1 MIENYALEGR
11 GEDEQ
16 PNGKYYLDQ
25 KQARRAAEEVAK
37 THLHLKG
44 KALDDYMNFNFID
57 TWNYYDTAHDGKI
70 EADRM
75 ITFFKYFAH
84 DANLDL

>member
-1 MIENYALEGR
+1 MISTYAYEGR
-11 GEDEQ
+11 GDDEQ

-25 KQARRAAEEVAK
+25 KQAKRAAEEIAR
-37 THLHLKG
+37 THLKLSG
-44 KALDDYMNFNFID
+44 QALDDYMNYNFMD

-75 ITFFKYFAH
+75 STFFKYFTHNA
-84 DANLDL
+84 ALDL